1 MDKDK
6 KWEALSMRDRAFLIR
21 QAVRN
26 GITDINSIKNLY
38 VESQQGIKL
47 GVPYKTFE
55 AGSDYDY
62 YNAAPE
68 NMPAKNST
76 HWTSR
81 NPHTG
86 QLLKSPNHP
95 TYDMMIDGER
105 GAGFKIEQIG
115 DREYSFPIEHRFDG
129 KSNNSTDNYIET
141 DVNHSRDGSWIERL
155 AYNIGSTPKVKDSGE
170 ATLLDGD
177 ILLGVMNTMVG
188 RQPYNYPDLKAFLG
202 HPEDVGYEK
211 TDDNTGP
218 QFTNALH
225 KYPKGSIQTYKGT
238 INPYNEYVVTD
249 DDYNRFVDMAQRGE
263 IFYSNADLESFGLSS
278 DTYRDDVGNYP
289 IQFVM
294 EDGELYANAADL
306 YDFNISNWQGRLLT
320 KYGNPYI
327 RRQNKIPVRKI
338 ALPEDLLDMPFS
350 AGDSIDGI
358 PITDEM
364 KRAKNMHKIV
374 KRNAPHLFSGL
385 EKRLK

>member
-1 MDKDK
+1 MEKDK

-21 QAVRN
+21 QAVKN
-26 GITDINSIKNLY
+26 GITDIGSIKD
-38 VESQQGIKL
+38 
-47 GVPYKTFE
+47 T
-55 AGSDYDY
+55 
-62 YNAAPE
+62 
-68 NMPAKNST
+68 
-76 HWTSR
+76 W
-81 NPHTG
+81 
-86 QLLKSPNHP
+86 
-95 TYDMMIDGER
+95 
-105 GAGFKIEQIG
+105 
-115 DREYSFPIEHRFDG
+115 EHRFDG

-155 AYNIGSTPKVKDSGE
+155 AYNIGSTPRVKDSGE
-170 ATLLDGD
+170 TRLLDGD
-177 ILLGVMNTMVG
+177 ILVGIMNTIIG

-263 IFYSNADLESFGLSS
+263 IFYSNADMESFGLRS
-278 DTYRDDVGNYP
+278 YNHRDDVGNYP

-306 YDFNISNWQGRLLT
+306 YDFDVSYWQGRLLT
-320 KYGNPYI
+320 KYGHPYI
-327 RRQNKIPVRKI
+327 RRHNKIPVRKI
-338 ALPEDLLDMPFS
+338 ALPEDLLDMPLS
-350 AGDSIDGI
+350 NMDSINGI
-358 PITDEM
+358 PVTDEM
-364 KRAKNMHKIV
+364 RRARNMHKIV
-374 KRNAPHLFSGL
+374 KKNAPHLFSGL